1 MLDSNK
7 VKNKLTEQDIIKLC
21 CHLQGNDY
29 YERDINNNLIF
40 STCLDHNGGD
50 SLKEYYFL
58 DSKLFFC
65 YTRAQSYDVFE
76 MVRRAKELDTF
87 KEAFDYVIKFFGFK
101 NNGFEE
107 EQEVELI
114 NDWDIFQKVQDY
126 NENPSSLLPQEIKP
140 IQENLIEYFYPLA
153 APEEWQKEGIS
164 AEVMRYFNIRID
176 SALHKIIIEHRDVN
190 GNLVGI
196 RGRSYDPFEVNAG
209 KKYMP
214 VFIQGEM
221 YNHPLGK
228 NLYGL
233 YNNKETIKKIKKIC
247 IFEAEKSVLQ
257 MATMYGIENNWSV
270 AVCGSNI
277 SHDQIALILSMDV
290 NEVVLAFDAD
300 HLGAKGDQDTI
311 EYEQKLLKIVTP
323 LLPYVNISI
332 IFDYDHLLPHK
343 ASPSDCGKEIFEKLY
358 HNRVR
363 LYTKTDKDIIKD
375 MRRNKRS

>member
-21 CHLQGNDY
+21 CHLQGNENYLFD
-29 YERDINNNLIF
+29 NQNHPIF
-40 STCLDHNGGD
+40 STFLCHKGD
-50 SLKEYYFL
+50 SQKLYYFPET
-58 DSKLFFC
+58 KLFHCFTC
-65 YTRAQSYDVFE
+65 GSTYDVFE
-76 MVRRAKELDTF
+76 LVRRAKDFETF
-87 KEAFDYVIKFFGFK
+87 KESFDYIVKFFGFR

-140 IQENLIEYFYPLA
+140 IQENLMEYFYPLA

-358 HNRVR
+358 HSRVR